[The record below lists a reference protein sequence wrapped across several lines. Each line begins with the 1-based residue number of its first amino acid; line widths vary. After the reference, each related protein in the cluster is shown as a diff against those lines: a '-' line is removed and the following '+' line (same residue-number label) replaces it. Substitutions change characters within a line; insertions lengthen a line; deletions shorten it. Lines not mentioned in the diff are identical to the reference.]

1 MKKKLIIVALALLIA
16 AFVAGR
22 FSARQAS
29 ESLAHDEAGV
39 TEWTCSMHPQIRQP
53 NPGKCPICAM
63 DLIPVA
69 SDGGA
74 DSGPR
79 ELTLSPTAQKLAE
92 IETALVER
100 RAVSRE
106 LRFVGKVAPD
116 ETRIREISLLADGR
130 IEILHANYEGMPVRE
145 GDPLAEIYSPDI
157 LTAARELVIAK
168 NVPALLQAAR
178 RKLILLGMSEQ
189 EIERVL
195 KEGAARESFTLYSPT
210 AGVVT
215 ALRARERGWV
225 DRGMAVVELTDLST
239 VWAVL
244 DAYESDIEFVELGQ
258 AVELTVEALPGRR
271 FEATVAFV
279 PPVLNDMTR
288 SVKVRLDVPNLDGLL
303 RPGMFVRARLAAP
316 LKLAEGETPPLVIPA
331 TAPLIT
337 GRRAVVYVA
346 VPDKAGTYEGREIE
360 LGPRAGDAYV
370 VLSGLHEG
378 EEVVV
383 SGNMKLDSEL
393 QLLARPSMMN
403 PEGNG
408 APTAHQH
415 GEQKQTKCPVMGGAI
430 NRDVYTD
437 HDGYRIYFC
446 CAGCD
451 GEFHKDPERYLS
463 EMRQAGVTIE
473 RTPEGESHEH
483 Q

>member
-1 MKKKLIIVALALLIA
+1 MNRRTLIFAVVILLGV
-16 AFVAGR
+16 FVAGR
-22 FSARQAS
+22 FSARRAG
-29 ESLAHDEAGV
+29 ETHAPDETAA

-69 SDGGA
+69 GGTGS

-79 ELTLSPTAQKLAE
+79 ELTLSSAAQRLAE
-92 IETALVER
+92 IAIEPVAR

-106 LRFVGKVAPD
+106 LRLVGKIAPD
-116 ETRIREISLLADGR
+116 ETRIREIALLTDGR
-130 IEILHANYEGMPVRE
+130 IEKLFSNYEGMPVRE
-145 GDPLAEIYSPDI
+145 GDPLAEIYSPDV

-168 NVPALLQAAR
+168 NAPALLQAAR
-178 RKLILLGMSEQ
+178 RKLLLLGMSEQ
-189 EIERVL
+189 EIERIL
-195 KEGAARESFTLYSPT
+195 KEGVARESFTLYSPA

-225 DRGMAVVELTDLST
+225 ARGMAVVELTDLST

-244 DAYESDIEFVELGQ
+244 DAYESDIGFVEPGQ
-258 AVELTVEALPGRR
+258 SVELTVEALPGRR

-288 SVKVRLDVPNLDGLL
+288 SIEVRLDVPNPDSLL
-303 RPGMFVRARLAAP
+303 RPGMFFRARLDAP
-316 LKLAEGETPPLVIPA
+316 LKLAEGEAPPLIVPA

-346 VPDKAGTYEGREIE
+346 VPGKPGTNEGREVE
-360 LGPRAGDAYV
+360 LGPRAGDVYV
-370 VLSGLHEG
+370 VLSGLRAG
-378 EEVVV
+378 EAVVV

-403 PEGNG
+403 PED
-408 APTAHQH
+408 H

-430 NRDVYTD
+430 NRDVFTD
-437 HDGYRIYFC
+437 YNGHRIYFC

-451 GEFHKDPERYLS
+451 AEFHKDPERYLS
-463 EMRQAGVTIE
+463 EMRQAGVIIE
-473 RTPEGESHEH
+473 RAPEEESHDH

>member
-1 MKKKLIIVALALLIA
+1 MNKKFIIVGLVLLIA

-22 FSARQAS
+22 FSVHKPS
-29 ESLAHDEAGV
+29 ESLAHDETSV

-69 SDGGA
+69 GGGA
-74 DSGPR
+74 EESAR
-79 ELTLSPTAQKLAE
+79 ELTLSPAAQKLAE
-92 IETALVER
+92 IETAPVMR

-106 LRFVGKVAPD
+106 LRLVGKIALD

-130 IEILHANYEGMPVRE
+130 IEKLFANYEGMRVRK

-157 LTAARELVIAK
+157 LTAARELVIAR
-168 NVPALLQAAR
+168 NSPALLQAAR
-178 RKLILLGMSEQ
+178 RKLALLGMSNE
-189 EIERVL
+189 EIDRILEG
-195 KEGAARESFTLYSPT
+195 GAARDSFTLYSPT
-210 AGVVT
+210 EGVVT
-215 ALRARERGWV
+215 ALPTRELAWV
-225 DRGMAVVELTDLST
+225 DRGMAVIELTDFSA

-244 DAYESDIEFVELGQ
+244 DAYESDIGFVELGQ
-258 AVELTVEALPGRR
+258 SVELTVEALPGRR

-288 SVKVRLDVPNLDGLL
+288 SIKVRLDVPNPDGLL
-303 RPGMFVRARLAAP
+303 RPGMFVRARLDAP
-316 LKLAEGETPPLVIPA
+316 LKLAEDEAPPLVIPA

-346 VPDKAGTYEGREIE
+346 VPDKSGTYEGREVE

-370 VLSGLHEG
+370 VLSGVREG
-378 EEVVV
+378 EKVVV

-403 PEGNG
+403 P
-408 APTAHQH
+408 Q
-415 GEQKQTKCPVMGGAI
+415 GEQPQTKCPVMGGVI
-430 NRDVYTD
+430 DREVYTD
-437 HDGYRIYFC
+437 YDGFRIYFC

-451 GEFHKDPERYLS
+451 AEFHKDPERYLS
-463 EMRQAGVTIE
+463 EMRQAGVVPE
-473 RTPEGESHEH
+473 RTPGGRDSVEPQREGGSHEH